1 MTIFLM
7 LQAVLALVVL
17 NVLVSRYAHRR
28 NAAHREQLFTDESA
42 VRQLDYKILE
52 AQRHEHVAR
61 QKIEALTDSID
72 VAERQLALAEKELD
86 AARKAP
92 PDLYYIFDRL
102 EPKPG
107 IIWEVAISRSS
118 DVPMQARTAAAWGQ
132 PRRYLIA
139 AKTPKEARDRA
150 AQRFFDKTGLKI
162 DNVVPCPLFAP
173 KRPDG
178 AETAEAGE
186 GAAPSRGA
194 RLPARA
200 S

>member
-1 MTIFLM
+1 MTVFFM
-7 LQAVLALVVL
+7 LQAVLALVVV

-28 NAAHREQLFTDESA
+28 NAANRDQLFADETA

-52 AQRHEHVAR
+52 AQRAEHLAK
-61 QKIEALTDSID
+61 QKMEALKDSID
-72 VAERQLALAEKELD
+72 VAERQLASAEKDLEEE
-86 AARKAP
+86 RKAP

-107 IIWEVAISRSS
+107 VIWEVMVSRSA
-118 DVPMQARTAAAWGQ
+118 DVPMPARTAAAWRQ

-139 AKTPKEARDRA
+139 AKTPKEAHDRA
-150 AQRFFDKTGLKI
+150 TQRFFDKTGLMI
-162 DNVVPCPLFAP
+162 ANVVPCPLFAP

-178 AETAEAGE
+178 AETGD
-186 GAAPSRGA
+186 GGDAAAARGA
-194 RLPARA
+194 RLPVRA

>member
-7 LQAVLALVVL
+7 LQAVLALVVV

-28 NAAHREQLFTDESA
+28 NAAHREQLFSDESA

-52 AQRHEHVAR
+52 AQRREHVAR
-61 QKIEALTDSID
+61 QKIEALNDSVD
-72 VAERQLALAEKELD
+72 VAERQLAAAEKELD

-92 PDLYYIFDRL
+92 PDLYYVFDRL

-118 DVPMQARTAAAWGQ
+118 DVPMQARTSAAWSQ
-132 PRRYLIA
+132 PRRYLVA
-139 AKTPKEARDRA
+139 AKTPKEAHDRA

-162 DNVVPCPLFAP
+162 DNVAPCSLFAP
-173 KRPDG
+173 KRPEGVD
-178 AETAEAGE
+178 AGDAGD
-186 GAAPSRGA
+186 GAAPARGA